1 MTELLN
7 HHSYLLVA
15 VTILLV
21 VAFLLLR
28 DGAKPA
34 DFLVLAA
41 LLALLAGVWWLI
53 RPDSDA
59 ELAVAEVQA
68 QIGNGR
74 PVLLE
79 FQSAY

>member
-1 MTELLN
+1 MAELLN

-15 VTILLV
+15 VVILLV

-28 DGAKPA
+28 DGAKPF
-34 DFLVLAA
+34 DFLMLAA

-53 RPDSDA
+53 RPDPDSR
-59 ELAVAEVQA
+59 LAAAEVQA
-68 QIGNGR
+68 QIGVGQ

-79 FQSAY
+79 FESAY